1 MTMEQE
7 NEEKKEA
14 GNALEASAEAKSSEN
29 KIPKSLKAR
38 SKIAKKSPVNDL
50 KTKKAKVAARAWH
63 RFKRKK
69 NNNLLDEKND
79 NNSIEGESSKKLNSR
94 EENLNEN
101 LSKGKDPKTSQQN
114 QKNKEEIGG
123 SDKNRQKQR
132 GEEEIGGVDKN
143 HWKQRGE
150 EKIPVSDKSS
160 KDRKDKEKQRDTGKS
175 QEKEMRKDKLG
186 GLIFMCSKKTKPDC
200 FHYRVMGVSGSKKDL
215 VLRIKPGL
223 KLFLYDFDLKL
234 MYGIY
239 KASSSGGMK
248 LEPKAF
254 GGAFPAQVRFDI
266 HRDSVPLP
274 ESVFKKAIKENYDEK
289 HKFKIELTS
298 KQVRKLS
305 ELFRPVAAHS
315 TALPVLTMPV
325 PKVQDRE
332 IHGGGRESNREKFVR
347 DPYASASSRNRN
359 GLSPERDRRITYG
372 KGSSLREEVP
382 CDLYMTEK
390 EYRAYG
396 LKGERKTLTTNHLSA
411 PFDPY
416 QGGRERGQQHLLRR
430 PDPVYSDTT
439 PISREPAYA
448 DPLRLTE
455 REYQTYNVGSRH
467 ELPSRVSPV
476 ATTLD
481 SYHRDPYS
489 TYYYG
494 ASSVDPYLPPPR
506 REDITSGSYSAA
518 RQRENYLVGTDP
530 LRRGETDQADR
541 LYSLYATSALSN
553 YNRQHPY
560 EGRKPDLVA
569 APVSSRY
576 SFSGPS
582 MCYR

>member
-1 MTMEQE
+1 MEQE
-7 NEEKKEA
+7 NEEKEA
-14 GNALEASAEAKSSEN
+14 GNAVEASAEAKSSEN
-29 KIPKSLKAR
+29 KTPKSLKAR

-63 RFKRKK
+63 RFRNKK
-69 NNNLLDEKND
+69 NKNSLDKKND
-79 NNSIEGESSKKLNSR
+79 NNSIEVESSKKLSSR
-94 EENLNEN
+94 EENLNAN
-101 LSKGKDPKTSQQN
+101 LSKEKDSKTSQQS
-114 QKNKEEIGG
+114 QKNQEEIGG
-123 SDKNRQKQR
+123 SDKNHQKQR
-132 GEEEIGGVDKN
+132 GEGEIGGADKN
-143 HWKQRGE
+143 NRKQRGE
-150 EKIPVSDKSS
+150 EKIPVSDESLKNH
-160 KDRKDKEKQRDTGKS
+160 KDKEKQRDTGKS

-215 VLRIKPGL
+215 VVRIKPGL

-266 HRDSVPLP
+266 HRDCLPLP
-274 ESVFKKAIKENYDEK
+274 ESLFKKAIKENYDEK
-289 HKFKIELTS
+289 HKFKIELTP

-315 TALPVLTMPV
+315 TALPVLAVPV

-332 IHGGGRESNREKFVR
+332 VHAGVRESNREKFAR
-347 DPYASASSRNRN
+347 DPYANACSRNYN
-359 GLSPERDRRITYG
+359 GLSPERDRCITYG

-396 LKGERKTLTTNHLSA
+396 LKGERKTLTTNHISA
-411 PFDPY
+411 PLDPY
-416 QGGRERGQQHLLRR
+416 QRGHERGQQHLLRH
-430 PDPVYSDTT
+430 PDPIYSDTI
-439 PISREPAYA
+439 PVLREPARA

-476 ATTLD
+476 ATALD

-506 REDITSGSYSAA
+506 REDITSGSYSTA
-518 RQRENYLVGTDP
+518 RRRENYLVGTDP

-541 LYSLYATSALSN
+541 LYPSYATSALSN
-553 YNRQHPY
+553 NNWQHPY
-560 EGRKPDLVA
+560 EGRKPELVA

-576 SFSGPS
+576 SFSSPS
-582 MCYR
+582 MSYR

>member
-1 MTMEQE
+1 MEQE
-7 NEEKKEA
+7 NEGKKEA
-14 GNALEASAEAKSSEN
+14 GNAVEASAEAKSSEN

-38 SKIAKKSPVNDL
+38 SKIAKKSLVNDL
-50 KTKKAKVAARAWH
+50 RTKKAKVAARAWR
-63 RFKRKK
+63 RFGRKK
-69 NNNLLDEKND
+69 NLLDEKND
-79 NNSIEGESSKKLNSR
+79 NNSIEGESSKKLNLR
-94 EENLNEN
+94 EENLSEN
-101 LSKGKDPKTSQQN
+101 LLKGKDPKTSQQH
-114 QKNKEEIGG
+114 QKNQEKIGG
-123 SDKNRQKQR
+123 SDKNHLKQR
-132 GEEEIGGVDKN
+132 GEEEIGGADK
-143 HWKQRGE
+143 HLRKQRGE
-150 EKIPVSDKSS
+150 QKIPMSDKSL
-160 KDRKDKEKQRDTGKS
+160 KKQKEKEKQRDAGRS

-200 FHYRVMGVSGSKKDL
+200 FHYRVMGVSGGKKDL

-266 HRDSVPLP
+266 HRDSLPLP

-289 HKFKIELTS
+289 HKFKIELTP

-315 TALPVLTMPV
+315 TALPVLTVPV
-325 PKVQDRE
+325 PKVRDRE
-332 IHGGGRESNREKFVR
+332 IHEGVRESNREKFAR
-347 DPYASASSRNRN
+347 DSYANASSRNYN
-359 GLSPERDRRITYG
+359 GLSSERDRPIAYG
-372 KGSSLREEVP
+372 KGSSLREEIP
-382 CDLYMTEK
+382 RDLYMTEK

-411 PFDPY
+411 PLAPY
-416 QGGRERGQQHLLRR
+416 QRGHERGQQHLLGH
-430 PDPVYSDTT
+430 PDPIYSDTI
-439 PISREPAYA
+439 PISREPARP
-448 DPLRLTE
+448 DSLRLTE

-476 ATTLD
+476 ATALD
-481 SYHRDPYS
+481 SYHRDSYRTYS
-489 TYYYG
+489 YG
-494 ASSVDPYLPPPR
+494 PSSMDPYLPPPR

-518 RQRENYLVGTDP
+518 RPRENYLVGTDP

-553 YNRQHPY
+553 YNRQNLY
-560 EGRKPDLVA
+560 EGRKPELVA

-582 MCYR
+582 MSYR